1 MMTNQNEKAVEKK
14 TAAPQNP
21 EKTENPEKSESE
33 IEIIPSHFE
42 KASGTNPEDIGFSP
56 GMSAP
61 NPDMPTNTDVPAAE
75 FSFPDGI
82 EKIPTVEVV
91 VKKKTKVIKDRGGS
105 VRTLAVAVS
114 VITISLILGILL
126 GVMII
131 AVGNDV
137 FAFTYEKDEDGN
149 PVTYTVT
156 IDDAGMSAAEV
167 AKLLGESG
175 VVRYPLAFKLYAQL
189 KKKDSFAVKV
199 GTYTI
204 SASANY
210 DSIMTALN
218 PTPPREEI
226 TITFTE
232 GMTTDDIIDLFLENG
247 IGTRE
252 GFVEAIN
259 NYDYDFWFMKYLS
272 SAGLSSDRYYRL
284 DGYLYPDTY
293 RFYSDSSEVTAIKK
307 MLTNFNRYFGEEYE
321 EKCQE
326 IGMTPDEVVILASM
340 IEAEAQ
346 KVSDYTIV
354 SAVFHN
360 RLNSSTFQGRLDS
373 DATVQYY
380 FRHTEGARHSEI
392 TSDDLKT
399 DTPYNTYLYKGL
411 TPGAVC
417 NPSVNAL
424 KAAIYPEENCG
435 YYYFVSRYNGS
446 MLYAKTLAE
455 HNKNVAAAKK
465 ESASHDGTGGH
476 E

>member
-21 EKTENPEKSESE
+21 ENPEKTENE

-42 KASGTNPEDIGFSP
+42 KASGTDPEEIGFSP
-56 GMSAP
+56 EKSAP
-61 NPDMPTNTDVPAAE
+61 NLDLPTNTDVPAAE
-75 FSFPDGI
+75 FEFQDGI
-82 EKIPTVEVV
+82 DKIPTVEVV

-105 VRTLAVAVS
+105 VRSLAVAVS

-131 AVGNDV
+131 SVGNDV
-137 FAFTYEKDEDGN
+137 FAFTYEKDDDGN
-149 PVTYTVT
+149 PVTHTVT

-167 AKLLGESG
+167 AKLLGEND
-175 VVRYPLAFKLYAQL
+175 VVRFPLVFKLYAQL
-189 KKKDSFAVKV
+189 KKKDNFAVKV

-252 GFVEAIN
+252 GFINAIN
-259 NYDYDFWFMKYLS
+259 NYDYDFWFMKYLDS
-272 SAGLSSDRYYRL
+272 DSLSSDRYYRL

-307 MLTNFNRYFGEEYE
+307 MLNNFNRYFGEDYE
-321 EKCQE
+321 EKCEE

-346 KVSDYTIV
+346 KISDYTIV

-360 RLNSSTFQGRLDS
+360 RLKSSTFMGRLDS

-380 FRHTEGARHSEI
+380 FRHTEGARHKEVS
-392 TSDDLKT
+392 SDDLKT

-424 KAAIYPEENCG
+424 KAAVYPEENCG

-455 HNKNVAAAKK
+455 HNRNVAAAKK
-465 ESASHDGTGGH
+465 ESASHEGTGGH